1 MADSRS
7 CDVAGDRA
15 RGVTDAPLAIHS
27 RLGDYAVEFVHGDA
41 WVRGLAVLDHAFVVV
56 DENVWALHATG
67 VLAPLRDT
75 EPVVLPISE
84 EQKTYATVAELCD
97 LVTARAAKRNSVVVS
112 VGGGITQDVTGYL
125 ASTLYRGVRWVY
137 VPTTLL
143 AMADSCIGGKTSLN
157 HGAHKNLV
165 GTMYPPE
172 RVVVNADFVDTLHEE
187 DYSSG
192 LGEVVKLHLLGG
204 QETVEELRADLPAL
218 LAREPAAVRR
228 ATHASLCIKRGF
240 IEEDEFDRGRRNL
253 LNYGHC
259 FGHAVETATGFTV
272 PHGQAVVIGMLLA
285 DALARRRGLLR
296 QAEERRRRVELL
308 LPVLLV
314 RPRLDR
320 SAVDRVIDA
329 MRYDKK
335 RTGEGLALVMLGDGL
350 QAAQVSDLR
359 EDEARD
365 ALAELPALFGS

>member
-1 MADSRS
+1 
-7 CDVAGDRA
+7 
-15 RGVTDAPLAIHS
+15 
-27 RLGDYAVEFVHGDA
+27 VEFVHGDA

-56 DENVWALHATG
+56 DENVWALHAAG
-67 VLAPLRDT
+67 VLAPLRDA

-84 EQKTYATVAELCD
+84 QQKTYATVAGLCD
-97 LVTARAAKRNSVVVS
+97 LVTARAAKRNCVVVS

-137 VPTTLL
+137 APTTLL

-172 RVVVNADFVDTLHEE
+172 RVLVHADFVSTLREE

-192 LGEVVKLHLLGG
+192 LGEVVKLHILGG
-204 QETVEELRADLPAL
+204 QETFDELRAALPAL
-218 LAREPAAVRR
+218 LAREPVTVQR
-228 ATHASLCIKRGF
+228 ATHASLCIKRSF

-259 FGHAVETATGFTV
+259 FGHAVETATGFAV
-272 PHGQAVVIGMLLA
+272 PHGQAVVIGMLLSGA
-285 DALARRRGLLR
+285 VARRRGLLTA
-296 QAEERRRRVELL
+296 AEERRRRVELL

-314 RPRLDR
+314 RPRLDG
-320 SAVDRVIDA
+320 SAVNRVIEA
-329 MRYDKK
+329 MKYDKK
-335 RTGEGLALVMLGDGL
+335 RIGEGFALVMVGDGL
-350 QAAQVSDLR
+350 QAVQVADLR
-359 EDEARD
+359 EDEARE
-365 ALAELPALFGS
+365 ALAELPALYRR